1 MISNIFLG
9 AIGKL
14 IANIVTSFFD
24 NQRHKDDLIASR
36 DDKILEAQTKIA
48 EAANKDWLGKLSRTI
63 IFILLVS
70 TYCYIAIQC
79 LEMLDKN
86 IVVPVDIRPGLLSRF
101 VNKPVSTTIIISHG
115 VILQYFQET
124 ISVVLRFFAV
134 ASRKR

>member
-48 EAANKDWLGKLSRTI
+48 QAANKDWLGKLSRTI
-63 IFILLVS
+63 IFIMLTG

-101 VNKPVSTTIIISHG
+101 VNKPVSTTIIISPG
-115 VILQYFQET
+115 VILSQFQE
-124 ISVVLRFFAV
+124 IMSVILGFFAV
-134 ASRKR
+134 PSKRR